1 MFIII
6 YLCYQLAYNRGSRA
20 AKAWADS
27 DGGKIPI
34 PSLKDQ
40 PGSERPLKP
49 VEIAAAAAKISELLN
64 GKEGPENASN
74 LDSYMQSQ
82 VNPLTS
88 DIIKACLPGGLAVPF
103 PHNVSIP
110 KKNGLLIIEYFENR
124 DTYFCFVL
132 FWLITYIHVCR
143 HLV

>member
-1 MFIII
+1 MFTIH
-6 YLCYQLAYNRGSRA
+6 LCYQLAYNRGSRA

-34 PSLKDQ
+34 PSLKEQ

-82 VNPLTS
+82 VNPLAS

-103 PHNVSIP
+103 PLNVSISETWSNHFTFL
-110 KKNGLLIIEYFENR
+110 KHEYLFLFYFYLI
-124 DTYFCFVL
+124 D
-132 FWLITYIHVCR
+132 YII
-143 HLV
+143 